1 MIQTLI
7 VCEKPDA
14 AARVARALDEDG
26 DPRRL
31 DTQGVPYYEA
41 RRRKETIIVCS
52 ALGHLYSID
61 SKGRTP
67 HRYYPIWDYRWEPKH
82 LIDKKSARLN
92 RWIQTI
98 SSLAR
103 NADRFINGC
112 DYDLEGSLIGY
123 TILRYACSGAHAK
136 AQRMKFSTMTEK
148 ELQTAYNTALPQLDY
163 SQVEAG
169 RCRHELDW
177 LYGINLSRLL
187 TESALKQNRGYSTL
201 STGRVQGPTLKFVVQ
216 REEEIQCFAPT
227 PFWTIDAT
235 IQHQGQTYPL
245 EYAKEKVPTIAG
257 AAQISVD
264 CKNALLEVANIETQ
278 TIQQPPPYPFDLST
292 LQSEAYRHF
301 GYTPSR
307 TLALAERLYLDALI
321 SYPRTSSQKLPPD
334 IGYSE
339 ILIGIATRAEYRS
352 LVSKLTN
359 RTSLRPNQGT
369 RQDPAHPAIYPTGES
384 PKRRL
389 LHHEANLLDLI
400 IKRFMATFAESSLL
414 ETTKLILRKDQHRF
428 FLKGSKLL
436 RDGWIEFY
444 RPYGSEPDQKL
455 PDLRVGEKVPIK
467 KIDAV
472 EKFTEPLSR
481 YNPSSLLRKME
492 DENLGTKATRAE
504 IIEILYRRGYIKDI
518 HIQATPVAVKITS
531 ILDRYCP
538 LITDSGFT
546 SQLESQ
552 MEEIRS
558 GEATRRE
565 ILANTLDRLRPIML
579 HLISKEEALGTQL
592 AEAAAIQRKSNA
604 TLDYPCPSCS
614 SKLTIIR
621 SRASGKRF
629 IGCAGYEKG
638 CRFTLPLPQFGSL
651 TITGKNCKVC
661 GFQLITT
668 RSGRWKHLT
677 SCPRCYSNK
686 HKGIAHVNDVNKP
699 IRISSSASSSLL
711 ESAPLIEDQ

>member
-1 MIQTLI
+1 MQTLI

-26 DPRRL
+26 DPRRIE
-31 DTQGVPYYEA
+31 TQGVPVYES
-41 RRRKETIIVCS
+41 RNRKETILVCS
-52 ALGHLYSID
+52 ALGHLYAVD
-61 SKGRTP
+61 SKTRTSR
-67 HRYYPIWDYRWEPKH
+67 RYYPVWDFEWKPKH
-82 LIDKKSARLN
+82 LIDKKSARLG
-92 RWIQTI
+92 RWIQII
-98 SSLAR
+98 SSLAEK
-103 NADRFINGC
+103 ADRYINAC
-112 DYDLEGSLIGY
+112 DYDVEGSLIGY
-123 TILRYACSGAHAK
+123 TILRYACQGADSK

-148 ELQTAYNTALPQLDY
+148 ELRSAYKTLAPHLDIQL
-163 SQVEAG
+163 VEAG
-169 RCRHELDW
+169 RTRHELDW

-201 STGRVQGPTLKFVVQ
+201 STGRVQGPTLKFVVK
-216 REEEIQCFAPT
+216 REEEIQCFTPT

-245 EYAKEKVPTIAG
+245 EYAKEKVPTIAE

-264 CKNALLEVANIETQ
+264 CKNALLEVANIEAQ

-334 IGYSE
+334 IGYSG
-339 ILIGIATRAEYRS
+339 ILRGIAARAEYGS

-359 RTSLRPNQGT
+359 RTSLRPNQGP
-369 RQDPAHPAIYPTGES
+369 RQDSAHPAIYPTGES

-389 LHHEANLLDLI
+389 LQPEANILDLV

-414 ETTKLILRKDQHRF
+414 ETTKLILRKEHHSF

-444 RPYGSEPDQKL
+444 RPYGSEPAQKL
-455 PDLRVGEKVPIK
+455 PDLRVGGKVPIK

-504 IIEILYRRGYIKDI
+504 IIEILYRRGYIKDVR
-518 HIQATPVAVKITS
+518 IQATPVAAKIIS

-538 LITDSGFT
+538 MITSSVFT
-546 SQLESQ
+546 SRLETQ

-604 TLDYPCPSCS
+604 TLEYPCPSCS

-621 SRASGKRF
+621 SRTSGKRF
-629 IGCAGYEKG
+629 IGCTGYEKG

-668 RSGRWKHLT
+668 RSGRWRSMT
-677 SCPRCYSNK
+677 CPRCYSSKPTKRAKLNSM
-686 HKGIAHVNDVNKP
+686 NKP
-699 IRISSSASSSLL
+699 IRISSSASGGLL
-711 ESAPLIEDQ
+711 E